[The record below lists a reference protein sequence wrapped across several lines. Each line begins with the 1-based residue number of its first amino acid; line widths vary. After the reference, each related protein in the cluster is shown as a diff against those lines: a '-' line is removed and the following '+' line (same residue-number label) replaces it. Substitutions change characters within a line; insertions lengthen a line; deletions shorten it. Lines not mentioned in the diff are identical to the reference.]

1 MSIAHR
7 LYIDKYVPTSF
18 DNISFNTDIAKKL
31 IACAQNTN
39 IPHMII
45 KGYEGSGRK
54 TFANLYIQS
63 KYHVDHLYLRHQI
76 LDIKNGSKNIDLQML
91 YSDYHYQI
99 DPSIHGVYDRLIIQV
114 FIKDILQ
121 TRPISRIPY
130 HIVIINNADH
140 LTIET
145 QQSLRRTLEKNVAN
159 CRFIFIVG
167 QDSTLIESL
176 VSRCVQI
183 RLAAP
188 TTQHVTQVLSKICLG
203 ENIKADLRQLE
214 QIAVRSQRNLSK
226 AVNWLQM
233 IQLNQPNVLLENNV
247 IPFEDINIGDQYIS
261 DLVIELISTRT
272 PQNILKLRG
281 LLFDLLV
288 QCIEPIKIMKQI
300 FQQILTH
307 LEQTHGSD
315 VKKHQLVQIL
325 VKYENTLKHGSKP
338 IYHLEAMC
346 VAIVNMLNNIN

>member
-1 MSIAHR
+1 
-7 LYIDKYVPTSF
+7 
-18 DNISFNTDIAKKL
+18 
-31 IACAQNTN
+31 
-39 IPHMII
+39 MII

-54 TFANLYIQS
+54 TFANLYIQA

-76 LDIKNGSKNIDLQML
+76 MEIKNGSKNIDLQMM

-140 LTIET
+140 LTVET

-188 TTQHVTQVLSKICLG
+188 TSQQVTHVLDKICQS
-203 ENIKADLRQLE
+203 EKIKADLSQLE
-214 QIAVRSQRNLSK
+214 QIATRSQRNLSK
-226 AVNWLQM
+226 AINWLQM
-233 IQLNQPNVLLENNV
+233 IQLNHPKLMVTAGV
-247 IPFEDINIGDQYIS
+247 IPFDEINIGDQYIS

-272 PQNILKLRG
+272 PQNILKLRS

-307 LEQTHGSD
+307 LEQTHSSET
-315 VKKHQLVQIL
+315 KKHQLVQIL
-325 VKYENTLKHGSKP
+325 VKYENTLKRGSKP

-346 VAIVNMLNNIN
+346 VAIVNLLNNIS